1 MSLMRNLFTYENFIV
16 EKKTT
21 HHPFHGSLNR
31 EERNE
36 FIEKLQK
43 NIIVFRYKK
52 RDGSIRK
59 AEGTLHPKFL
69 PPAKSDKEF
78 VRPEY
83 QIVYYDLEKKSW
95 RSFRS
100 FEFVEILSTRPALS
114 KREDDEEKKKLKAKA
129 EEESKKEKKEKDIKK
144 DVKKDDDV
152 DVNDEDVDVDEK
164 DTDKDI
170 EKDEKDDKKEKID
183 DRHKVEILKDRRKK
197 KESDE

>member
-1 MSLMRNLFTYENFIV
+1 MNNLTAYENFIV
-16 EKKTT
+16 EKKKT
-21 HHPFHGSLNR
+21 HRPFHGSLNR

-59 AEGTLHPKFL
+59 AEGTLHPKYL

-83 QIVYYDLEKKSW
+83 QIVYYDLDKKSW

-114 KREDDEEKKKLKAKA
+114 KRDDDEEKKKRMKAK
-129 EEESKKEKKEKDIKK
+129 EEESKKIKKEKD
-144 DVKKDDDV
+144 
-152 DVNDEDVDVDEK
+152 EDVDEK
-164 DTDKDI
+164 DVDSKEEDDI
-170 EKDEKDDKKEKID
+170 EDDTDDKEKEID
-183 DRHKVEILKDRRKK
+183 DRDKGEILKDRRKK
-197 KESDE
+197 KENDD

>member
-1 MSLMRNLFTYENFIV
+1 MNNIITYDNFIV
-16 EKKTT
+16 EKKKS

-36 FIEKLQK
+36 FIKKLQK

-52 RDGSIRK
+52 RNGSIRK

-69 PPAKSDKEF
+69 PPPKSDKEF

-83 QIVYYDLEKKSW
+83 QIVYYDLDKKSW

-114 KREDDEEKKKLKAKA
+114 KREEDEETKKMKAK
-129 EEESKKEKKEKDIKK
+129 EEESKKIKKEKDEE
-144 DVKKDDDV
+144 VVEKDDDSKEV
-152 DVNDEDVDVDEK
+152 DDSEDE
-164 DTDKDI
+164 I
-170 EKDEKDDKKEKID
+170 EDKKKEID
-183 DRHKVEILKDRRKK
+183 DRDKVEILKDKRKK
-197 KESDE
+197 KENDD

>member
-1 MSLMRNLFTYENFIV
+1 MNNLITYENFIV

-21 HHPFHGSLNR
+21 HHSFHGSLNR

-43 NIIVFRYKK
+43 NIVIFRYKK

-69 PPAKSDKEF
+69 PPPKSDKEF

-83 QIVYYDLEKKSW
+83 QIVYYDLDKKSW

-100 FEFVEILSTRPALS
+100 FEFVEILSSRPALS
-114 KREDDEEKKKLKAKA
+114 KREDEEEKKKKMKVKD
-129 EEESKKEKKEKDIKK
+129 EEIKKVKKEKEFDGDKDIKK
-144 DVKKDDDV
+144 D
-152 DVNDEDVDVDEK
+152 EE
-164 DTDKDI
+164 
-170 EKDEKDDKKEKID
+170 ID
-183 DRHKVEILKDRRKK
+183 DRDKSEILKDKRNKK
-197 KESDE
+197 KSDD

>member
-1 MSLMRNLFTYENFIV
+1 MNLMNNLTAYENFIV
-16 EKKTT
+16 EKKKT

-114 KREDDEEKKKLKAKA
+114 KREDEEEKKMKAKAKA
-129 EEESKKEKKEKDIKK
+129 EEESKKIKKDKDEEVDDKEKD
-144 DVKKDDDV
+144 VKETDEVEDDDS
-152 DVNDEDVDVDEK
+152 K
-164 DTDKDI
+164 
-170 EKDEKDDKKEKID
+170 DKKEEID
-183 DRHKVEILKDRRKK
+183 DRDKGEILKDKRKK

>member
-1 MSLMRNLFTYENFIV
+1 MSLMNNIITYDNFIV
-16 EKKTT
+16 EKKKS

-36 FIEKLQK
+36 FIKKLQK

-52 RDGSIRK
+52 RNGSIRK

-69 PPAKSDKEF
+69 PPPKSDKEF

-83 QIVYYDLEKKSW
+83 QIVYYDLDKKSW

-114 KREDDEEKKKLKAKA
+114 KREEDEETKKMKAK
-129 EEESKKEKKEKDIKK
+129 EEESKKIKKEKDEE
-144 DVKKDDDV
+144 VVEKDDDSKEV
-152 DVNDEDVDVDEK
+152 DDSEDE
-164 DTDKDI
+164 I
-170 EKDEKDDKKEKID
+170 EDKKKEID
-183 DRHKVEILKDRRKK
+183 DRDKVEILKDKRKK
-197 KESDE
+197 KENDD

>member
-1 MSLMRNLFTYENFIV
+1 MNLMRNLFTYDNFIV
-16 EKKTT
+16 EKKKT

-69 PPAKSDKEF
+69 PPPKSDKEF

-114 KREDDEEKKKLKAKA
+114 KREEDEEKKKLKAKA
-129 EEESKKEKKEKDIKK
+129 EEDRKKSKKEKDIHKDKDVEKDVENDDSDVDIDTSDVDKKK
-144 DVKKDDDV
+144 D
-152 DVNDEDVDVDEK
+152 
-164 DTDKDI
+164 
-170 EKDEKDDKKEKID
+170 KEKEID
-183 DRHKVEILKDRRKK
+183 DRDKGEILKDRRKK
-197 KESDE
+197 KSDE

>member
-1 MSLMRNLFTYENFIV
+1 MSLMRNLFTYDNYIV
-16 EKKTT
+16 EKKKT

-69 PPAKSDKEF
+69 PPPKSDQEF

-83 QIVYYDLEKKSW
+83 QIVYYDLDKKSW

-114 KREDDEEKKKLKAKA
+114 RREEDEEKKIKEKEK
-129 EEESKKEKKEKDIKK
+129 EEIKKKKKEKG
-144 DVKKDDDV
+144 
-152 DVNDEDVDVDEK
+152 EDVDDVEID
-164 DTDKDI
+164 DKEI
-170 EKDEKDDKKEKID
+170 EKDEEKKEEID
-183 DRHKVEILKDRRKK
+183 DRAKGEIFNDYIDLDRF
-197 KESDE
+197 

>member
-1 MSLMRNLFTYENFIV
+1 MRNLTSYENFIV

-69 PPAKSDKEF
+69 PPPKSDKEF

-114 KREDDEEKKKLKAKA
+114 KREEDEEKKKLKAKA
-129 EEESKKEKKEKDIKK
+129 EEESKKDEGKETEVDKDEEA
-144 DVKKDDDV
+144 DDENVDDKKDD
-152 DVNDEDVDVDEK
+152 
-164 DTDKDI
+164 
-170 EKDEKDDKKEKID
+170 KETEID
-183 DRHKVEILKDRRKK
+183 DRDKG
-197 KESDE
+197 

>member
-1 MSLMRNLFTYENFIV
+1 MSLMRNLFTYDNFIV
-16 EKKTT
+16 EKKKTL
-21 HHPFHGSLNR
+21 HPFHGSLNR

-69 PPAKSDKEF
+69 PPPKSDKEF

-129 EEESKKEKKEKDIKK
+129 EEESKKEKKEKK
-144 DVKKDDDV
+144 
-152 DVNDEDVDVDEK
+152 EK
-164 DTDKDI
+164 DIHKDKDI
-170 EKDEKDDKKEKID
+170 EKDVEDDDSDVDIDNSDVDKKKDKEKEIA
-183 DRHKVEILKDRRKK
+183 DRDKGEILKDRRKK
-197 KESDE
+197 ESDE

>member
-1 MSLMRNLFTYENFIV
+1 MNLMNNLTAYENFIV
-16 EKKTT
+16 EKKKT

-36 FIEKLQK
+36 FIERLQK

-114 KREDDEEKKKLKAKA
+114 KREDEEEKKKLKAKA
-129 EEESKKEKKEKDIKK
+129 EEESKKAKKEKDEVKEKDADK
-144 DVKKDDDV
+144 DVENDDEV
-152 DVNDEDVDVDEK
+152 DDNEA
-164 DTDKDI
+164 
-170 EKDEKDDKKEKID
+170 DDKKKGDKEKEID
-183 DRHKVEILKDRRKK
+183 DRDKGEILKDRRKK

>member
-1 MSLMRNLFTYENFIV
+1 MNLMNNLTAYENFIV
-16 EKKTT
+16 EKKKT

-114 KREDDEEKKKLKAKA
+114 KREDEEEKKMKAKAKA
-129 EEESKKEKKEKDIKK
+129 EEDSKKIKKEKDEEVDDKEK
-144 DVKKDDDV
+144 DVEETDDVEDDDS
-152 DVNDEDVDVDEK
+152 K
-164 DTDKDI
+164 
-170 EKDEKDDKKEKID
+170 DKKEEID
-183 DRHKVEILKDRRKK
+183 DRAKGEILKDRRKK

>member
-1 MSLMRNLFTYENFIV
+1 MRNLFTYDNFIV
-16 EKKTT
+16 EKKKT
-21 HHPFHGSLNR
+21 HHPFHGSMNR

-69 PPAKSDKEF
+69 PPPKSDKEF
-78 VRPEY
+78 IRPEY

-129 EEESKKEKKEKDIKK
+129 EEDRKKSKKEKDIHKDKDVEKDVENDDSDVDIDNSDVDKKK
-144 DVKKDDDV
+144 D
-152 DVNDEDVDVDEK
+152 
-164 DTDKDI
+164 
-170 EKDEKDDKKEKID
+170 KEKEID
-183 DRHKVEILKDRRKK
+183 DRDKGEILKDRRKK
-197 KESDE
+197 KSDE

>member
-1 MSLMRNLFTYENFIV
+1 MNLMDNLTTYENFIV

-69 PPAKSDKEF
+69 PPPKSDKEF

-114 KREDDEEKKKLKAKA
+114 KREDEEEKKKLKAKA
-129 EEESKKEKKEKDIKK
+129 EEESKKAKK
-144 DVKKDDDV
+144 D
-152 DVNDEDVDVDEK
+152 EGAE
-164 DTDKDI
+164 KDI
-170 EKDEKDDKKEKID
+170 EKEVDKDEEVDENDVDDKKRDDKEKVID
-183 DRHKVEILKDRRKK
+183 DRDKVEILRDKRKK
-197 KESDE
+197 KESGDE

>member
-1 MSLMRNLFTYENFIV
+1 MRNLFTYENFIV
-16 EKKTT
+16 EKKKTT

-69 PPAKSDKEF
+69 PPPKSDKEF

-114 KREDDEEKKKLKAKA
+114 RREEDEEKKKKAKEK
-129 EEESKKEKKEKDIKK
+129 EELKKDKKEKE
-144 DVKKDDDV
+144 V
-152 DVNDEDVDVDEK
+152 DKDEDVDIEEK
-164 DTDKDI
+164 DIDS
-170 EKDEKDDKKEKID
+170 EEENKDDEID
-183 DRHKVEILKDRRKK
+183 DRAKGEILKDRRKK
-197 KESDE
+197 KESGD

>member
-1 MSLMRNLFTYENFIV
+1 MSLMRNLFTYDNFVV

-69 PPAKSDKEF
+69 PPPKSDKEF

-129 EEESKKEKKEKDIKK
+129 EEERKKSKKEKDIHKDKDVEKDVENDDSDVDFDDSDVDKKK
-144 DVKKDDDV
+144 D
-152 DVNDEDVDVDEK
+152 
-164 DTDKDI
+164 
-170 EKDEKDDKKEKID
+170 KEKEID
-183 DRHKVEILKDRRKK
+183 DRAKGEILKDRRKK
-197 KESDE
+197 KSDE

>member
-1 MSLMRNLFTYENFIV
+1 MHNLFTYDNFIV
-16 EKKTT
+16 EKKKTT

-69 PPAKSDKEF
+69 PPPKSDKEF

-114 KREDDEEKKKLKAKA
+114 RREEDEEKKIKEKEK
-129 EEESKKEKKEKDIKK
+129 EEIKKKKKEKGEDI
-144 DVKKDDDV
+144 DDV
-152 DVNDEDVDVDEK
+152 EID
-164 DTDKDI
+164 DKEI
-170 EKDEKDDKKEKID
+170 EKDEEKKEEID
-183 DRHKVEILKDRRKK
+183 DRAKGEILKDRRKK
-197 KESDE
+197 KESDD

>member
-1 MSLMRNLFTYENFIV
+1 MNLMRNLFTYDNFIV
-16 EKKTT
+16 EKKKT

-69 PPAKSDKEF
+69 PPPKSDKEF

-114 KREDDEEKKKLKAKA
+114 KREEDDEKKKLKEK
-129 EEESKKEKKEKDIKK
+129 EEKETKKVKKEKDI
-144 DVKKDDDV
+144 
-152 DVNDEDVDVDEK
+152 E
-164 DTDKDI
+164 KDI
-170 EKDEKDDKKEKID
+170 EKDDDVKKEDEVDEKDDDVKDEKEKEEID
-183 DRHKVEILKDRRKK
+183 DRDKGEILKDRRKK
-197 KESDE
+197 KENDD

>member
-1 MSLMRNLFTYENFIV
+1 MNLMNNLVTYENFIV

-43 NIIVFRYKK
+43 NIVVFRYKK

-69 PPAKSDKEF
+69 PPPKSDKEF

-100 FEFVEILSTRPALS
+100 FEFVEILSSRPALS
-114 KREDDEEKKKLKAKA
+114 KREDDEEKKKLKEK
-129 EEESKKEKKEKDIKK
+129 EEEETKKVKKEDDVEKEVEKDEK
-144 DVKKDDDV
+144 
-152 DVNDEDVDVDEK
+152 VDEK
-164 DTDKDI
+164 DKDN
-170 EKDEKDDKKEKID
+170 EEVKDDDKDEKKEEID
-183 DRHKVEILKDRRKK
+183 DRDKGEILKDKRKN
-197 KESDE
+197 KENDD